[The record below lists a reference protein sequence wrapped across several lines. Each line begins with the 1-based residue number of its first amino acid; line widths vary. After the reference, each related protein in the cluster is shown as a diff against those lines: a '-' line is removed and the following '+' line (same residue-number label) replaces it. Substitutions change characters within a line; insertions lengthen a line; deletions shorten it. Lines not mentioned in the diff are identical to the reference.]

1 MIWLLINYCCL
12 NYWPILFYLLFKILK
27 LILSVRF
34 LLDQIII
41 IDCLHHIFF
50 PTTKYSPIVLFESAN
65 LARRTS
71 IARLDQPHLLSH
83 LLLVLLLVLHDHR
96 NHLPLS
102 LRDVLDTLLLS
113 PACPGSRSHR
123 RGPEAELVL
132 GEFYRIES
140 GQSCLLC

>member
-41 IDCLHHIFF
+41 IVCLNHIFF
-50 PTTKYSPIVLFESAN
+50 PTTKYSPIVLFESTN

-71 IARLDQPHLLSH
+71 IARLDQSHLLSH

-96 NHLPLS
+96 YHLPLS
-102 LRDVLDTLLLS
+102 L
-113 PACPGSRSHR
+113 
-123 RGPEAELVL
+123 
-132 GEFYRIES
+132 
-140 GQSCLLC
+140 